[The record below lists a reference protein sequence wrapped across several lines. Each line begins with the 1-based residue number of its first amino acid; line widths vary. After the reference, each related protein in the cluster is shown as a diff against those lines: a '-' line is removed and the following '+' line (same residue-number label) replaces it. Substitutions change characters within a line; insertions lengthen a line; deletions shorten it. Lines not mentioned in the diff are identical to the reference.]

1 MVMMANGNLPLFSIR
16 HQIAAALNLI
26 VQVERLR
33 DGSRKIT
40 HITEIVGTE
49 GDIIIT
55 QDLFHFAY
63 NTAAQRDDVAGA
75 HESTGMRPAFTD
87 RARYF
92 GMEAALIEAM
102 RP

>member
-1 MVMMANGNLPLFSIR
+1 MMANGNLPLYSIR
-16 HQIAAALNLI
+16 HQIASAVNLI

-40 HITEIVGTE
+40 HITEVVGME
-49 GDIIIT
+49 GEVIIT

-63 NTAAQRDDVAGA
+63 NTTAQRDDVAGT
-75 HESTGMRPAFTD
+75 HESTGMRPGFAD
-87 RARYF
+87 RARYY
-92 GMEAALIEAM
+92 GMEAALIDAM